1 MELTREQQ
9 IQAVSGLAAG
19 ASFFSK
25 KGNLWVKGEGTKWI
39 HRTGNVTRVLS
50 TQDVIRQEGLHVL
63 RTFGDHRMHMVEAP
77 KHRGKIDE
85 ALMQEQERL
94 LESLSEGNTIIGKKN
109 MLWVSVGD
117 GHWVNTRAGGGF
129 MMKKNRS
136 VIESHGPFAVHN
148 QDGPLE
154 QDSIDLHMSRYL

>member
-1 MELTREQQ
+1 MELTIEKQ
-9 IQAVSGLAAG
+9 IRAVSGLAAG

-25 KGNLWVKGEGTKWI
+25 TGNLWVKGEGTKWI
-39 HRTGNVTRVLS
+39 HRTGNVTRIFS
-50 TQDVIRQEGLHVL
+50 TKEVMEREGLKTL

-77 KHRGKIDE
+77 KHRGKIDDD
-85 ALMQEQERL
+85 LMQEQERL

-117 GHWVNTRAGGGF
+117 GHWVNTRASGAF

-148 QDGPLE
+148 QDEPLE
-154 QDSIDLHMSRYL
+154 QESIDLHMSRSL